1 MAGTVSLQTTAG
13 WTTYLNTKAT
23 TAKEK
28 LKVNT
33 NAIEA
38 YNGSDGKT
46 IVLPYTFSPSTQ
58 LVLPAFESD
67 GTTASVQTF
76 RFLTRYG
83 TPFKVTYS
91 GTATA

>member
-13 WTTYLNTKAT
+13 WVTYLNTKAT
-23 TAKEK
+23 PAKEK
-28 LKVNT
+28 IQVNA

-46 IVLPYTFSPSTQ
+46 IVLPYTFSPSAQ

-67 GTTASVQTF
+67 GTTASIKTF

-83 TPFKVTYS
+83 IPFKVTYS
-91 GTATA
+91 GNATA